1 MDEGKIKTTVES
13 TYLDPVLETI
23 EKTPPYEEF
32 IIEIVPLDQ
41 RGIIKKNRRWVKFSI
56 ATTKETP
63 TFYYIAIDSETL
75 EKMAVYQR
83 LNEETIW
90 VRPLKMFEEFVLIE
104 GQQISLFS
112 KDRII
117 SYLTVS

>member
-1 MDEGKIKTTVES
+1 MSKVLYRYYKGN
-13 TYLDPVLETI
+13 TYVL
-23 EKTPPYEEF
+23 
-32 IIEIVPLDQ
+32 L
-41 RGIIKKNRRWVKFSI
+41 
-56 ATTKETP
+56 
-63 TFYYIAIDSETL
+63 YIAIHSETL

-83 LNEETIW
+83 LKEETIW

>member
-1 MDEGKIKTTVES
+1 MMSKVLYRHYKGN
-13 TYLDPVLETI
+13 TYVL
-23 EKTPPYEEF
+23 
-32 IIEIVPLDQ
+32 L
-41 RGIIKKNRRWVKFSI
+41 
-56 ATTKETP
+56 
-63 TFYYIAIDSETL
+63 YIAIHSETL

-90 VRPLKMFEEFVLIE
+90 VRPLKMFEEFVLFK